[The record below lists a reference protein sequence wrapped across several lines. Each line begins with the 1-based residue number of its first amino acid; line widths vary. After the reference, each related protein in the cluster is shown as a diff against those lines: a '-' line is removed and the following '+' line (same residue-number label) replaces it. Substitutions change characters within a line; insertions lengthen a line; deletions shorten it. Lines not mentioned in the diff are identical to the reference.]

1 MTPPP
6 APTMAAERPVVLIT
20 GSATGIGAACARHF
34 AQRGWDVGVTT
45 LGDHTAPL
53 ADAVAADCRD
63 AGARAWVLP
72 LDVRDDASCRH
83 AADALVAG
91 AGRLDALVNCA
102 GVTRLVPHHDLE
114 ALTDEDF
121 SRTYDVNLVGS
132 FRMVRACRAPLA
144 AATGS
149 VVNLASIAGVSGV
162 GSSVAYAASK
172 GAVLTLTKSLARA
185 LAPAIRVNAIA
196 PGYVA
201 DGLLSRTVTP
211 EQLAEIERSYRETQ
225 PVPRLITPPEIAALA
240 FVLCAEAPGMT
251 GEIVRLDN
259 GLHLRG

>member
-1 MTPPP
+1 MS
-6 APTMAAERPVVLIT
+6 ASSRPVALIT
-20 GSATGIGAACARHF
+20 GSATGIGAACARRF
-34 AQRGWDVGVTT
+34 AQRGWDVGITT

-53 ADAVAADCRD
+53 AQAVAADCRA
-63 AGARAWVLP
+63 AGARAWVLA
-72 LDVRDDASCRH
+72 LDVRVETSCREV
-83 AADALVAG
+83 AATLREE
-91 AGRLDALVNCA
+91 AGRLDALVNGA

-114 ALTDEDF
+114 ALTEEDF
-121 SRTYDVNLVGS
+121 TRTHNVNLVGT
-132 FRMVRACRAPLA
+132 FRMIRACQPALA
-144 AATGS
+144 AARGS

-211 EQLAEIERSYRETQ
+211 AQLAEIERTYLETQ
-225 PVPRLITPPEIAALA
+225 PLPRLITPPEIAALA
-240 FVLCAEAPGMT
+240 FFLAAEAPGMT
-251 GEIVRLDN
+251 GEVVRLDG